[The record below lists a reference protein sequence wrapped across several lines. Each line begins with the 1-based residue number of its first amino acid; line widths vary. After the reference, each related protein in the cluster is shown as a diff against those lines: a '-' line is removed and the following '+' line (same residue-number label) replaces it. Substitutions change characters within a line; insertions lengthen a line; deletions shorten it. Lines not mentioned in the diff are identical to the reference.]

1 MKHTF
6 AHISGITF
14 RLATIIILLCPAS
27 LLASSKCG
35 ENQNCTNSAKD
46 DRFDFRGQSSFMM
59 LSPGDTA
66 RIKIILYSNNDVRIA
81 LCSEAVQQGAEL
93 RIIRAIRE
101 YSRSIDRIEIRTE
114 EEPVYKLNRS
124 GQKIILIENDKP
136 KLGIYGEKLYVI
148 DHYQK
153 TERTDTIWKTAR
165 NIREEALYDSRKPG
179 SKPFFESSI
188 NKTTSVI
195 IEVTMPENMKPNATL
210 SGECVGVVVGR
221 KFWGSTK

>member
-14 RLATIIILLCPAS
+14 RLATIILLFCSAS
-27 LLASSKCG
+27 LLASPQCG
-35 ENQNCTNSAKD
+35 ENQNCTNSAQD

-124 GQKIILIENDKP
+124 GQKVILIENDKP

-148 DHYQK
+148 DRYQK
-153 TERTDTIWKTAR
+153 IERTDTIWKTAR
-165 NIREEALYDSRKPG
+165 NIREETLYDSHKPG

-188 NKTTSVI
+188 NKTVSVI
-195 IEVTMPENMKPNATL
+195 IEVTMPENMKPNATIA
-210 SGECVGVVVGR
+210 GECVGVVVGR
-221 KFWGSTK
+221 KFWGSIK